1 MRVRLD
7 VEGAPG
13 RSKDIGPF
21 LALSSWLHRRDDI
34 NGVAQG
40 GDDGPVPVVDAQ
52 GHRRGEEC
60 GRLEFVAIRTTAGDP
75 HSLSQ
80 RLGVD
85 RRHRDTDG
93 DRAQE
98 SVASTPGRDAPLTR
112 TYGVYAA
119 RASSQLVGDGQCR
132 PQRVRDCAIRR
143 TGRGLI
149 RRVCANHAGQRPERV
164 GKSWIHVFS
173 PSQARSRASNSLA
186 AASMAS
192 RADNEA
198 GVARDAAQ
206 LANKIPRS
214 AGIPSARAAAR
225 VPA

>member
-7 VEGAPG
+7 VEGTPG

-21 LALSSWLHRRDDI
+21 LALSAWLHRRDDI

-52 GHRRGEEC
+52 GHRCGEQRR
-60 GRLEFVAIRTTAGDP
+60 RLKLVLICTPAGDP
-75 HSLSQ
+75 HGLGQ
-80 RLGVD
+80 CLGVD
-85 RRHRDTDG
+85 RRHRDADG

-98 SVASTPGRDAPLTR
+98 SVASAPGRDAPLTR
-112 TYGVYAA
+112 TYGVCAA

-132 PQRVRDCAIRR
+132 PHRVRDCAIRR
-143 TGRGLI
+143 AGRGLI
-149 RRVCANHAGQRPERV
+149 RRVRANHAGQRPERV

-173 PSQARSRASNSLA
+173 PSQDGSRASNSSA